1 MIGVRYVFYSYS
13 TESGKWKNVT
23 FTPTDSRTGRAI
35 EVNKKTKK
43 TICLIAACSCL
54 IGCLSGFDF

>member
-13 TESGKWKNVT
+13 TESGKWENVT

-35 EVNKKTKK
+35 EVKKTKNK
-43 TICLIAACSCL
+43 KNLPYRSL
-54 IGCLSGFDF
+54 LMLDWLSEWF

>member
-1 MIGVRYVFYSYS
+1 MISVRYVFYSYS

-35 EVNKKTKK
+35 EVKKTKKK

>member
-35 EVNKKTKK
+35 EVKKQKK
-43 TICLIAACSCL
+43 QSA
-54 IGCLSGFDF
+54 LSQLAHA

>member
-13 TESGKWKNVT
+13 TESGKWENVT

-35 EVNKKTKK
+35 EVKKKK
-43 TICLIAACSCL
+43 KKNNLPYRSL
-54 IGCLSGFDF
+54 LMLDWLSEWF

>member
-13 TESGKWKNVT
+13 TESGKWENVT

-35 EVNKKTKK
+35 EVKKQKQK
-43 TICLIAACSCL
+43 NNLPYRSL
-54 IGCLSGFDF
+54 LMLDWLSEWF

>member
-13 TESGKWKNVT
+13 TESGKWENVT

-35 EVNKKTKK
+35 EVKKQKK
-43 TICLIAACSCL
+43 NNLPYRSL
-54 IGCLSGFDF
+54 LMLDWLSEWF

>member
-13 TESGKWKNVT
+13 TESGKWENVT

-35 EVNKKTKK
+35 EVKKQKK
-43 TICLIAACSCL
+43 KNNLPYRGL
-54 IGCLSGFDF
+54 LMLDWLSEWF

>member
-35 EVNKKTKK
+35 EVKKKKKK

>member
-35 EVNKKTKK
+35 EVKKTKK

>member
-13 TESGKWKNVT
+13 TESGKWENVT

-35 EVNKKTKK
+35 EVKKNNNNN
-43 TICLIAACSCL
+43 LPYRSL
-54 IGCLSGFDF
+54 LMLDWLSEWF

>member
-13 TESGKWKNVT
+13 TESGKWENVT

-35 EVNKKTKK
+35 EVKKQKK
-43 TICLIAACSCL
+43 KNNLPYRSL
-54 IGCLSGFDF
+54 LMLDWLSEWF

>member
-35 EVNKKTKK
+35 EVKNQKNQ
-43 TICLIAACSCL
+43 LA
-54 IGCLSGFDF
+54 LSQLAHA

>member
-1 MIGVRYVFYSYS
+1 MISVRYVFYSYS

-35 EVNKKTKK
+35 EVKKKQKK
-43 TICLIAACSCL
+43 QSA
-54 IGCLSGFDF
+54 LSQLAHA

>member
-13 TESGKWKNVT
+13 TESGKWENVT

-35 EVNKKTKK
+35 EVKKTNKKNN
-43 TICLIAACSCL
+43 LPYRSL
-54 IGCLSGFDF
+54 LMLDWLSEWF

>member
-35 EVNKKTKK
+35 EVKKKQKK
-43 TICLIAACSCL
+43 QSA
-54 IGCLSGFDF
+54 LSQLAHA